1 MRFLKT
7 GLAAGFFAA
16 LLALSGCKEAP
27 EPAAPAQ
34 GAVETVVP
42 AALQSNVSGA
52 YTTSGTAAAR
62 ERVAIASRVTAYLR
76 ALPAREGARVSKGD
90 SVARLDVTDVR
101 AGIEAAEASLA
112 AARAAERDAAVDMR
126 KFRSLHEAGVVSDNE
141 WRKVRLNHEAAASRL
156 RAAEAQLDAARVQLE
171 YADVRAPF
179 DGTVVMLVKREG
191 DLVTPGAPIVMM
203 ESAGAPVFETYVP
216 ESFAPGVREGMAVRI
231 ELKGRAPLAGAVER
245 VVHSADQ
252 LTRTCLVKIA
262 FSGDAADVMPGTF
275 GTAVFELAGTSE
287 VRVAASALT
296 KRAGLEGVFV
306 VRDGEAKFRWLR
318 LGERRGDFVTVL
330 AGLEGGEV
338 VVDSPRAT
346 LNEGSP
352 VRIADRQN

>member
-42 AALQSNVSGA
+42 AALQS
-52 YTTSGTAAAR
+52 TAAAR

-126 KFRSLHEAGVVSDNE
+126 KFRSLHEDGVVSDNE

>member
-126 KFRSLHEAGVVSDNE
+126 KFRSLHEDGVVSDNE

-216 ESFAPGVREGMAVRI
+216 ESFAPGVREGM
-231 ELKGRAPLAGAVER
+231 AVER

>member
-1 MRFLKT
+1 
-7 GLAAGFFAA
+7 
-16 LLALSGCKEAP
+16 
-27 EPAAPAQ
+27 
-34 GAVETVVP
+34 
-42 AALQSNVSGA
+42 
-52 YTTSGTAAAR
+52 
-62 ERVAIASRVTAYLR
+62 
-76 ALPAREGARVSKGD
+76 
-90 SVARLDVTDVR
+90 
-101 AGIEAAEASLA
+101 
-112 AARAAERDAAVDMR
+112 MR
-126 KFRSLHEAGVVSDNE
+126 KFRSLHEDGVVSDNE

>member
-101 AGIEAAEASLA
+101 AGIEVP
-112 AARAAERDAAVDMR
+112 RR
-126 KFRSLHEAGVVSDNE
+126 
-141 WRKVRLNHEAAASRL
+141 RL
-156 RAAEAQLDAARVQLE
+156 RPPEPPSAMRRSTCASS
-171 YADVRAPF
+171 VRF
-179 DGTVVMLVKREG
+179 
-191 DLVTPGAPIVMM
+191 
-203 ESAGAPVFETYVP
+203 
-216 ESFAPGVREGMAVRI
+216 
-231 ELKGRAPLAGAVER
+231 
-245 VVHSADQ
+245 
-252 LTRTCLVKIA
+252 TRTA
-262 FSGDAADVMPGTF
+262 SSPTTSGA
-275 GTAVFELAGTSE
+275 
-287 VRVAASALT
+287 R
-296 KRAGLEGVFV
+296 
-306 VRDGEAKFRWLR
+306 
-318 LGERRGDFVTVL
+318 
-330 AGLEGGEV
+330 
-338 VVDSPRAT
+338 
-346 LNEGSP
+346 
-352 VRIADRQN
+352 

>member
-101 AGIEAAEASLA
+101 AGIEASLA

-126 KFRSLHEAGVVSDNE
+126 KFRSLHEDGVVSDNE

>member
-1 MRFLKT
+1 MTAPASGDKAAKT
-7 GLAAGFFAA
+7 RGELLTGPVFPMVVKFGVPTMVSMLTPAIYNLTGAYFVSTLGTTAVAALGIVFSLHMILAAVGIMTGQGCASQTSRLLGAGEYEAAGF
-16 LLALSGCKEAP
+16 
-27 EPAAPAQ
+27 
-34 GAVETVVP
+34 
-42 AALQSNVSGA
+42 
-52 YTTSGTAAAR
+52 
-62 ERVAIASRVTAYLR
+62 IA
-76 ALPAREGARVSKGD
+76 G
-90 SVARLDVTDVR
+90 
-101 AGIEAAEASLA
+101 
-112 AARAAERDAAVDMR
+112 M
-126 KFRSLHEAGVVSDNE
+126 
-141 WRKVRLNHEAAASRL
+141 
-156 RAAEAQLDAARVQLE
+156 
-171 YADVRAPF
+171 RAPF